1 MLINPRGLSH
11 YAITPQKAENQV
23 SNNGDYLLI
32 HRYPLTIMKYAQLIR
47 LLVNRELTLRY
58 KRSVI
63 GIGWTLLNPVLTSAV
78 LWYVFSFVFASRLP
92 SGQQFAPY
100 LMAGILMNT
109 FFNQGLMQS
118 ADSIASNGGVLTK
131 IYVPPQIFAISSA
144 LAGLTN
150 FFIGMFPLAIVCFI
164 SGQPLAWTIPLV
176 LLVGVA
182 LALLTAGLGLALSIM
197 FIRFDDTRNIVNVLL
212 MILMYLTPIFYP
224 VSVMNSTMQTIIH
237 WNPLTSYLDIFRW
250 AFSNNATPTMFSWIY
265 MSIWSIFA
273 ILMGTYVFK
282 KYWPRT
288 VAML

>member
-1 MLINPRGLSH
+1 
-11 YAITPQKAENQV
+11 
-23 SNNGDYLLI
+23 
-32 HRYPLTIMKYAQLIR
+32 MKYAQLIR
-47 LLVNRELTLRY
+47 LLVGRELTLRY

-63 GIGWTLLNPVLTSAV
+63 GIGWTLLNPILTSAV

-109 FFNQGLMQS
+109 FFNQGLTQA

-144 LAGLTN
+144 LAGLAN
-150 FFIGMFPLAIVCFI
+150 FFIGMFPLALVCLI
-164 SGQPLAWTIPLV
+164 AGQSLAWTLPLV
-176 LLVGVA
+176 FVVGIA
-182 LALLTAGLGLALSIM
+182 LAFLTAGLGLALSIM

-224 VSVMNSTMQTIIH
+224 VSVMNETMQRIIH

-273 ILMGTYVFK
+273 LLFGTFVFR

>member
-1 MLINPRGLSH
+1 MVNNPAGSITAQKPENHLT
-11 YAITPQKAENQV
+11 AIGE
-23 SNNGDYLLI
+23 LLLN
-32 HRYPLTIMKYAQLIR
+32 HRYPLPIMKYAQLIR

-78 LWYVFSFVFASRLP
+78 LWYVFSFVFASKLP

-100 LMAGILMNT
+100 LMAGILLNT
-109 FFNQGLMQS
+109 FFNQGLMQA

-164 SGQPLAWTIPLV
+164 SGQPLAWTLPLV

-182 LALLTAGLGLALSIM
+182 LSLLTAGLGLALSIM

-224 VSVMNSTMQTIIH
+224 VTVMNSTMQTIIH

>member
-1 MLINPRGLSH
+1 
-11 YAITPQKAENQV
+11 
-23 SNNGDYLLI
+23 
-32 HRYPLTIMKYAQLIR
+32 MKYAQLIR

-100 LMAGILMNT
+100 LMAGILLNT

-144 LAGLTN
+144 LAGLAN
-150 FFIGMFPLAIVCFI
+150 FFIGLIPLALVCFI
-164 SGQPLAWTIPLV
+164 SGQSLSLTLPLV
-176 LLVGVA
+176 FFVGIA

-197 FIRFDDTRNIVNVLL
+197 FIRFDDTRNIVQVLL

-224 VSVMNSTMQTIIH
+224 VSVMNTTMQRIIH

-250 AFSNNATPTMFSWIY
+250 AFSNNASPTLFSWVY
-265 MSIWSIFA
+265 MGICSTLA
-273 ILMGTYVFK
+273 IILGTFIFK

>member
-32 HRYPLTIMKYAQLIR
+32 HRYPLTTMKYAQLIR